1 MYNLLSCGSNQSNTG
16 SKQCIE
22 NLQDFAKFVITPLGF
37 KFANQA
43 AAETVGNWTTAIN
56 AAAGSRIYPFPLILE
71 KEDLSE
77 ATLYKTFNSG
87 IQKKIREGKRG
98 YRFTV
103 QVPLCVH
110 QSLRS
115 FNGYNGRFIGIDNN
129 GRILGSSSDGAEFK
143 GWKLDTFEVEKMM
156 IPSGDDIAKTTIYV
170 LFSDTTEFDDYGASF
185 RPADLETSWNPL
197 DLDGL
202 QDVTLTLSGTSATGA
217 TLTVATTCDLV
228 PVTGLVV
235 ADLVM
240 VDDAGGAETI
250 TGATDN
256 TDGTY
261 TLSWSTL
268 SADTYLVNFKAPASM
283 TTKGYES
290 TGSASFVIAP

>member
-1 MYNLLSCGSNQSNTG
+1 MEYNILSCGSSQSNTG

-22 NLQDFAKFVITPLGF
+22 NFQDFSKFIITPLTF
-37 KFANQA
+37 EFATQA
-43 AAETVGNWTTAIN
+43 AAELLANWTTAIN
-56 AAAGSRIYPFPLILE
+56 AAAGSRIYPFPTILE

-77 ATLYKTFNSG
+77 ATLYKTFTSG

-110 QSLRS
+110 QALRT

-129 GRILGSSSDGAEFK
+129 GRILGTSPDGAKFK
-143 GWKLDTFEVEKMM
+143 GWKLDTFEVEKIM
-156 IPSGDDIAKTTIYV
+156 IPSGDDICKTTIYV

-185 RPADLETSWNPL
+185 RPADLVSSWNPL

-202 QDVTLTLSGTSATGA
+202 QDVTLAITDSSATGA
-217 TLTVATTCDLV
+217 TLTVTTTCDLI
-228 PVTGLVV
+228 PVVGLVL

-240 VDDAGGAETI
+240 TDDAGGAETI

-256 TDGTY
+256 SDGTY
-261 TLSWSTL
+261 TLTWSTI
-268 SADTYLVNFKAPASM
+268 SADTYWVDLLAPSAM

-290 TGSASFVIAP
+290 TGYASFVIT